1 MFLTSPASS
10 LSSKVTFELITF
22 VSALV
27 VHHLDGC
34 LVDVHADDALKAVV
48 VHLFRQSR
56 HATADIE
63 YQVGLSNRHRQDIF
77 DAHPSL
83 VPVEVVFDSASVDPT
98 RCTCSPKTFRPS
110 TSPLLFSLQMFN
122 NNYIH
127 AVACRLP
134 NVVLSSSSQCNLKK
148 VRLFLDIHRER
159 RIVAL

>member
-1 MFLTSPASS
+1 M
-10 LSSKVTFELITF
+10 
-22 VSALV
+22 SALV

-34 LVDVHADDALKAVV
+34 LVDVHADDALEAVV

-56 HATADIE
+56 HAAADIE

-77 DAHPSL
+77 DAHPPL

-98 RCTCSPKTFRPS
+98 RCTCSPKTFHPN
-110 TSPLLFSLQMFN
+110 TNPLLFNLRMF

-134 NVVLSSSSQCNLKK
+134 NVVSLHPANVTSRKSGYSLTSIAKDASSLSRSARPS
-148 VRLFLDIHRER
+148 
-159 RIVAL
+159 